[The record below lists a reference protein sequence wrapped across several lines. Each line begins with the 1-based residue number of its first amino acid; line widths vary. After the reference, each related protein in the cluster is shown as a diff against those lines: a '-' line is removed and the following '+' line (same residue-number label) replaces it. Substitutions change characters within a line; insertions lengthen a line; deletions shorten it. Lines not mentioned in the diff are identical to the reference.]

1 MEKRFHQ
8 LASLPKQELSA
19 KVSKQTYLPLTDTI
33 NSIPVQVDLA
43 VQAPSLTE
51 LVTLPK
57 PTQVQLD
64 TSQVSTELVI
74 GPKKEKTSLDKTFV
88 VVLKHTVQIMPGI
101 TKWIDVQVQE
111 QPSIIDSRT
120 DVTPCSTTDT
130 KESPAQ
136 CTEHS
141 IGQHPCSDQS
151 GQTWTNLQLSFLPNC
166 LPIVVPDENMI
177 MNEQCDFA
185 DGICN
190 GQEFS
195 KVPLM
200 NWGTQPQVFRKGT
213 VIGHLEQA
221 SIATYDDPIWKDY
234 WEELPYSDEGIV
246 RICQSKNRLE
256 QLQQQI
262 KISDR
267 CSETERQQ
275 LLECLLGNSEVF
287 ALSDEELGE
296 TDVVE
301 HSIDTSTAKP
311 VKEPPR
317 RLRTLCIKET
327 IRRRIG

>member
-1 MEKRFHQ
+1 M
-8 LASLPKQELSA
+8 
-19 KVSKQTYLPLTDTI
+19 
-33 NSIPVQVDLA
+33 
-43 VQAPSLTE
+43 
-51 LVTLPK
+51 
-57 PTQVQLD
+57 
-64 TSQVSTELVI
+64 
-74 GPKKEKTSLDKTFV
+74 
-88 VVLKHTVQIMPGI
+88 
-101 TKWIDVQVQE
+101 
-111 QPSIIDSRT
+111 II
-120 DVTPCSTTDT
+120 
-130 KESPAQ
+130 
-136 CTEHS
+136 
-141 IGQHPCSDQS
+141 
-151 GQTWTNLQLSFLPNC
+151 
-166 LPIVVPDENMI
+166 
-177 MNEQCDFA
+177 NEQCDFA
-185 DGICN
+185 DEICN

-275 LLECLLGNSEVF
+275 LLECLLGKSEVF

-301 HSIDTSTAKP
+301 HSVDISTAKP

-317 RLRTLCIKET
+317 RLPYALRKQLEEELDKLFKINCIEPASSPYASPLVLVRKKLTSLC
-327 IRRRIG
+327 RLPQC